1 MLIKKSYR
9 KVWWFQFYFLLL
21 PPTSVNCLYGERRKC
36 SMFRLSLFMEKRS
49 FALFLTHR
57 NLDNFKHSQD
67 IATMDAHASSLYQ
80 AILLRTLLVC
90 LYSRCAYES
99 YKDIVYTR
107 FCVGSALPVQL
118 CWVVQN
124 LDEWSMAMSG
134 STLLSFI
141 GSHFIRQ

>member
-1 MLIKKSYR
+1 MLSKKSCR

-21 PPTSVNCLYGERRKC
+21 PPTSVNCNYGERRKC

-49 FALFLTHR
+49 FALFLTDR
-57 NLDNFKHSQD
+57 NLENFNHSRNL
-67 IATMDAHASSLYQ
+67 ATMDAHASSLYQ

-90 LYSRCAYES
+90 LFQGVPMSRIRI
-99 YKDIVYTR
+99 IVYTR

-124 LDEWSMAMSG
+124 LDEWRMAISG
-134 STLLSFI
+134 STRFSFI
-141 GSHFIRQ
+141 GSHIIRQ

>member
-1 MLIKKSYR
+1 MLSKKKLPKSLA
-9 KVWWFQFYFLLL
+9 VSILFLTFA
-21 PPTSVNCLYGERRKC
+21 PTSVNCLYGERRKC

-90 LYSRCAYES
+90 LFQGVPMSRIRI
-99 YKDIVYTR
+99 IVYTR

-141 GSHFIRQ
+141 GSHNIRQ